1 MIQFFLN
8 NGINRWSLFFYA
20 KDIVWQRIDGQY
32 LKNIPRY
39 KHMPNHYYYN
49 GKNDLANIVII
60 NHEIVFISKMIKDVI

>member
-8 NGINRWSLFFYA
+8 NGMCRWSLFFYA

-32 LKNIPRY
+32 LKNIQNP
-39 KHMPNHYYYN
+39 YYYN

-60 NHEIVFISKMIKDVI
+60 NHKIVFISKMIKDFI